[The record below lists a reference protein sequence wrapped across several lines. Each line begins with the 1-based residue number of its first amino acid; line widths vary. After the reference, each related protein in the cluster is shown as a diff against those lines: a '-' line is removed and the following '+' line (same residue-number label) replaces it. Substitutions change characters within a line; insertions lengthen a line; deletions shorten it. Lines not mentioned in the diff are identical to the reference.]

1 MARNPLFFQEKN
13 AKALNPNYTMIT
25 ALLRNKNV
33 LALADQAVMSGSSLA
48 LTILLARTLGAT
60 AFGLFATLL
69 LVIYLLVSVLNALV
83 VQPLQV
89 SHARMDDQSSY
100 ISFSFWSQLALV
112 VVLFLITSLLFSFDQ
127 VSNAVGRTPNMGEM
141 LFVVGF
147 LMHDY
152 FRKVLL
158 ATGAITKALI
168 LDSVTAFFML
178 AMAVVGSRVG
188 SLGGALAL
196 SYLPAFLIGMFYLK
210 PFHFD
215 RIGWANYFNMHC
227 SQGKW
232 LVLTAAAQWWS
243 GNLFVVASGVFLG
256 VEALGAF
263 RLVQSLFGVLNIL
276 LQSFEN
282 YVLPEATRLYLT
294 SASVAKAYLRQI
306 STRAALVFG
315 IVLVP
320 LFVFAKDVIC
330 LAGGADYAP
339 YAYVVRGMTLLYSL
353 IFIGYPIRIAIRM
366 LLLNSHFFNGY
377 LLSLVF
383 SLLSFQYLISNWSLG
398 GAISGLIL
406 SQLIVLS
413 YWSFILNKKKF
424 VLWK

>member
-1 MARNPLFFQEKN
+1 
-13 AKALNPNYTMIT
+13 MIT

-33 LALADQAVMSGSSLA
+33 LVLADQAVMSGSSLA

-60 AFGLFATLL
+60 SFGLFATLL
-69 LVIYLLVSVLNALV
+69 LVVYLLVSVLNALV

-112 VVLFLITSLLFSFDQ
+112 VVLFLVTSLLFSFDQ
-127 VSNAVGRTPNMGEM
+127 VSNAVGRAPNMGEM

-168 LDSVTAFFML
+168 LDSVTAMLTL
-178 AMAVVGSRVG
+178 AMAVVGSSRVG
-188 SLGGALAL
+188 GLEGYLAL
-196 SYLPAFLIGMFYLK
+196 SYLPAFLMGMLYLK

-215 RIGWANYFNMHC
+215 RIGWANYFKMHC

-243 GNLFVVASGVFLG
+243 GNLFVVASGIFLG

-320 LFVFAKDVIC
+320 LFIFSKDVIC

-377 LLSLVF
+377 LLSLFF
-383 SLLSFQYLISNWSLG
+383 SLLSFQYLISNWNLG
-398 GAISGLIL
+398 GAIFGLIL